1 MTFFFRLLGHCPLW
15 FLHALGAGMGW
26 LAYALSPSYRSRVRQ
41 HSTLAGVTDGARRA
55 AVGQAGK
62 LITELPR
69 LWMGRPV
76 AASWTGDEHIHAAFA
91 RGRGLMFLTPHLGSF
106 EAAAIAYA
114 ADFGQTLQPMTVLFR
129 PPRKSWLRAVVAAAR
144 TRPGL
149 QSAPTTG
156 AGVRAMVRA
165 LQRGQCVAILPDQVP
180 PKGLGIWTPFF
191 GQEAYTMT
199 LSVRLATQCD
209 ATVLLAWGERLPWG
223 RGFVVHVQP
232 LSGLLTGDTAADVA
246 LVNRDMEALIRR
258 HPQQYLWG
266 YARYKQPRD
275 ET

>member
-1 MTFFFRLLGHCPLW
+1 MTFFFRLLSHCPLW

-26 LAYALSPSYRSRVRQ
+26 LAYGLSPSYRRRLRQ
-41 HSTLAGVTDGARRA
+41 HSAMAGVDNGARRA
-55 AVGQAGK
+55 AIGQAGK
-62 LITELPR
+62 LVAELPR
-69 LWMGRPV
+69 LWMGQPV
-76 AASWTGDEHIHAAFA
+76 PARWTGDAHIHAAFA

-114 ADFGQTLQPMTVLFR
+114 ADFGQSLQPMTVLFR
-129 PPRKSWLRAVVAAAR
+129 PPRKPWLRALVAAAR

-149 QSAPTTG
+149 QSAPTTA

-180 PKGLGIWTPFF
+180 PQGLGMWTPFF
-191 GQEAYTMT
+191 GQDAYTMT

-209 ATVLLAWGERLPWG
+209 ATVLLAWGERLSWG

-232 LSGLLTGDTAADVA
+232 LSGPLSGDTAADVA

-275 ET
+275 EA